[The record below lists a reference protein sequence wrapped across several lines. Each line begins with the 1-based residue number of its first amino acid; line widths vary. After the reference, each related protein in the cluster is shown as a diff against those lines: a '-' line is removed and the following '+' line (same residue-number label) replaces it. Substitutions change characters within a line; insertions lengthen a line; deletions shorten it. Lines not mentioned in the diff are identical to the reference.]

1 MTPPRRPEGTPPYV
15 SGKSAYRGY
24 FASACA
30 LANSKYSSSLALM
43 ASACAALT
51 GRTTLP
57 GTPMTRLPA
66 GTCMFSG
73 TSAPAAIRQPSPD
86 DRAVQNRR
94 VHPNQAAVAHRAA
107 VHNGPVPDGRSAPHR
122 YIQPGAGVHHGV
134 VLHVGVFPNGDAPV
148 SARST
153 APYQTLLFFSSRTL
167 PASVAFSAT
176 NAAPLSAGA
185 WWFIVMKAI
194 LLHLRSFRA
203 FPHVVGVG
211 VLDDP
216 GRSRPPSGSAASTAH
231 PYEFIITRPNKIA
244 NPLPNVLQ
252 YSRNHKGVV
261 LWQSK

>member
-1 MTPPRRPEGTPPYV
+1 
-15 SGKSAYRGY
+15 
-24 FASACA
+24 
-30 LANSKYSSSLALM
+30 M
-43 ASACAALT
+43 AAACAALT

-73 TSAPAAIRQPSPD
+73 TSAPAAIRQPSPMTAPFKIVACIPI
-86 DRAVQNRR
+86 RQPSPTVQPCTTAPCPTDVPRPT
-94 VHPNQAAVAHRAA
+94 VTSSP
-107 VHNGPVPDGRSAPHR
+107 GPVCSTALSCTLEFSPMAMR
-122 YIQPGAGVHHGV
+122 
-134 VLHVGVFPNGDAPV
+134 PV

-216 GRSRPPSGSAASTAH
+216 GRSRPPSGSAGKHCSPLRIYYNAPKQNCKH
-231 PYEFIITRPNKIA
+231 PAKCATIFP
-244 NPLPNVLQ
+244 
-252 YSRNHKGVV
+252 
-261 LWQSK
+261 